1 MSLPY
6 LAFVEALRSYALSR
20 DVKDLQEDLGSG
32 AAEVAR
38 IVSEVR
44 ERLKIKLRAS
54 GDPDEERY
62 RLLRAVTGFLAN
74 AATVQPLLLVLSYS
88 EFY

>member
-1 MSLPY
+1 LSLPY

-54 GDPDEERY
+54 GDPDDRVSGECSD
-62 RLLRAVTGFLAN
+62 G
-74 AATVQPLLLVLSYS
+74 AAAAAGPVL
-88 EFY
+88 F